1 MTTISR
7 TKTKSISIIVVPE
20 YLLTQDDDFLA
31 SISRGR
37 VVRDVHDLQLLL
49 GLGIINW

>member
-20 YLLTQDDDFLA
+20 YLLTQDDDLLA
-31 SISRGR
+31 SR
-37 VVRDVHDLQLLL
+37 VVQEPL
-49 GLGIINW
+49 GAVIDDAVDNEPAV